1 MACPRGS
8 PFQCFVAPPGKVVVG
23 RINSI
28 YSSDVLN
35 ILIELSLVF
44 VSIFTLEVHRR
55 RY

>member
-1 MACPRGS
+1 
-8 PFQCFVAPPGKVVVG
+8 VVVR
-23 RINSI
+23 RINNI

-44 VSIFTLEVHRR
+44 VSIFTLEVHHR